1 MPIQDYGD
9 MTPIRILSF
18 FVYFF
23 AIVCTH
29 EVEAFLASKRWKLSS
44 QVFSEFA
51 RKSTSSPRLSYD
63 SAVGRLRFQM
73 SEETNEI
80 EFGRDD
86 NESLRTQQLPQSDNE
101 VMPAGGNDKDTED
114 ELVKNAAFEEA
125 DKVDS
130 VLLGT
135 NQNSIAWNSILLLNF
150 VAILWGT
157 QHSVIKSVVDDDG
170 ITPSAFSLFRF
181 LLSALIASP
190 YTPSPKSMK
199 TWRWGVEMG
208 FYMFAG
214 YAMQAIGLQYTTAQ
228 KSGFLLY
235 LNVKFVPILN
245 TLIFGRNNNNVYV
258 WLSASFAF
266 VGTALLAY
274 SPNQADGAFINFDWN
289 IGDLWSIGAAVASAM
304 YIIRLESAS
313 QQLNES
319 EGAAQLNAASL
330 WSVSALCFTWELC
343 QNESTFSSSTI
354 QHLSDHIYPI
364 LYLSFVATALANY
377 IQTVGQRNLTAE
389 RASIIYAMDPV
400 YGAIFSYLLLG
411 EKLSEPWGIVGAAMI
426 TLAAASNAF
435 LEVKKQIES
444 NEEQ

>member
-1 MPIQDYGD
+1 M
-9 MTPIRILSF
+9 
-18 FVYFF
+18 
-23 AIVCTH
+23 
-29 EVEAFLASKRWKLSS
+29 
-44 QVFSEFA
+44 
-51 RKSTSSPRLSYD
+51 
-63 SAVGRLRFQM
+63 
-73 SEETNEI
+73 
-80 EFGRDD
+80 
-86 NESLRTQQLPQSDNE
+86 
-101 VMPAGGNDKDTED
+101 
-114 ELVKNAAFEEA
+114 
-125 DKVDS
+125 
-130 VLLGT
+130 GT
-135 NQNSIAWNSILLLNF
+135 
-150 VAILWGT
+150 
-157 QHSVIKSVVDDDG
+157 
-170 ITPSAFSLFRF
+170 
-181 LLSALIASP
+181 
-190 YTPSPKSMK
+190 K

-245 TLIFGRNNNNVYV
+245 TLLFGRNNNNLYV

-274 SPNQADGAFINFDWN
+274 SPGQTDDAFINFNWN

-313 QQLNES
+313 QQLNEG
-319 EGAAQLNAASL
+319 EGAAQLNSASL
-330 WSVSALCFTWELC
+330 WSVSALCFIWDLD
-343 QNESTFSSSTI
+343 QNESIFSSPTI
-354 QHLSDHIYPI
+354 QHLSEHIYPI

-411 EKLSEPWGIVGAAMI
+411 EKLSEPWGIVGAAII

-444 NEEQ
+444 NKEQ